1 LNDIAI
7 KSNNDDLVI
16 CIFLLN
22 DNLNSEIELSSLNHL
37 KHDVDVTIED
47 LSHEKLIKFKSV
59 VFIDIFEF
67 VVSSA
72 ST

>member
-1 LNDIAI
+1 MNDIAI